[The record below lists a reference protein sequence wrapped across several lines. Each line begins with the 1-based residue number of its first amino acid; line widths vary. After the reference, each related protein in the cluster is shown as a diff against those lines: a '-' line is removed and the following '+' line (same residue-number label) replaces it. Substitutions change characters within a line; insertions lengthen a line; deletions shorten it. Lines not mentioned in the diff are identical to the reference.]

1 MRSSTTSQED
11 RIDVSFNLF
20 PRSCQLN
27 DGLPNVCSFACAPA
41 QQLSHASVS
50 AALVRTRGFPERE
63 RRDPPNDQT
72 PGCRRRSLSR
82 PRRRCIEPSLPL
94 DRVDSPLAWRAPQR
108 VHTAVGKR

>member
-50 AALVRTRGFPERE
+50 AALVRTRAFTERE
-63 RRDPPNDQT
+63 KPTRRT
-72 PGCRRRSLSR
+72 IR
-82 PRRRCIEPSLPL
+82 PRGAAGAPCLVRLDPVSSRRYRS
-94 DRVDSPLAWRAPQR
+94 
-108 VHTAVGKR
+108 TA